1 MDKLNIIVV
10 TDSASWFVPYAEK
23 LVAKF
28 SSLGHRVTLAYGFD
42 ELNSY
47 DLCFLLSYGKI
58 VPLEKL
64 KLNKH
69 NLVVHESALPQGK
82 GWSPL
87 TWQILEG
94 KDEIPITLFEADAA
108 VDAGDIYLADAMYF
122 RGDELVDELR
132 AVQGSATIS
141 ICTRFV
147 QGYPAILAQAVRQT
161 GEESF
166 YPRRRPQDSRLA
178 IDKNIRENF
187 NLLRVCDN
195 ERYPAYFEYRG
206 ARYTLKIYRQ

>member
-10 TDSASWFVPYAEK
+10 TDSASWFVPYAER
-23 LVAKF
+23 LAAKF

-42 ELNSY
+42 GENSY

-64 KLNKH
+64 RLNKH

-122 RGDELVDELR
+122 RGNELVDELR

-141 ICTRFV
+141 LCTRFV
-147 QGYPAILAQAVRQT
+147 QGYPDILSQAVRQT
-161 GEESF
+161 GAESF
-166 YPRRRPQDSRLA
+166 YPRRRPQDSQLA

-195 ERYPAYFEYRG
+195 ERYPAFFEYRG
-206 ARYTLKIYRQ
+206 ARYTLKIYKE

>member
-23 LVAKF
+23 LIAKF

-42 ELNSY
+42 GQNSY

-58 VPLEKL
+58 VPPEKL

-94 KDEIPITLFEADAA
+94 RDEIPITLFEADAA
-108 VDAGDIYLADAMYF
+108 VDAGDIYLVDAMYF
-122 RGDELVDELR
+122 RGNELVDELR

-141 ICTRFV
+141 LCTRFV
-147 QGYPAILAQAVRQT
+147 QGYPDILSQAVRQT

-195 ERYPAYFEYRG
+195 ERYPAFFEYRG
-206 ARYTLKIYRQ
+206 ARYTLKIYRE